1 MTNTKSWRKN
11 PTASR
16 GKKTKPWLALIIFIA
31 ATAIAYWPALTG
43 GPIWDDD
50 AYITSPE
57 LSTVHGLGRIWTHS
71 EPTQQYYPLVYSA
84 FWLEGKLWGN
94 GTFPYHL
101 LNVVLHA
108 ISAVL
113 LLRILQRLN
122 IPGAWFIA
130 GIFALHPVQV
140 ESVAWISEQKNTLS
154 GVFFLSA
161 ALAYLRFDETR
172 KRPFYFVA
180 LALFVLGLLCK
191 TVIATLPAVL
201 LVVFWWRRGKL
212 SLRRDVWPLTPF
224 FAVGIAIGIFT
235 AWVERTW
242 IGAQGADFNFS
253 FIERCLIAGRA
264 FWFYLSKL
272 FWPRD
277 LIFIYPRWEITQSV
291 WWQYLFPFAALLLFA
306 LLWIWRKKHRAP
318 LAGLLL
324 FAGMLFPALGFL
336 NVYPFVYSFVA
347 DHFQYLAS
355 IGIFAL
361 AGAGLTLLFDRWG
374 KRHGRIGLVASLL
387 LLAILGGLTFSQSRM
402 YASAENLYRTTL
414 QKNPGCWMAHD
425 NLGVLLVEQGHV
437 DEAIDHY
444 RESLRLRPNNPRSHY
459 DLAIALR
466 KEGQTEDAIRQ
477 YTEALRLRPN
487 YEKAHNNLGNLLLQ
501 TGQIDEALDHFRSAL
516 EIDPDY
522 PEAHNNLGNALV
534 QRGLVDEA
542 ILQYKM
548 ALQIRPQYR
557 EAHFN
562 LGGALVKAGRLDE
575 GISNYRE
582 ALKGGSN
589 PPEAYLSFGDAL
601 RRKGLTAE
609 ALAQFQT
616 ALRLATDQGNESL
629 AETIRKEITQMRAQ
643 MTAPT
648 P

>member
-1 MTNTKSWRKN
+1 M
-11 PTASR
+11 AS
-16 GKKTKPWLALIIFIA
+16 PWLALIIFIA
-31 ATAIAYWPALTG
+31 ATTIAYFPALHG

-50 AYITSPE
+50 AYITRPE
-57 LSTVHGLGRIWTHS
+57 LRSLHGLGRIWTHS
-71 EPTQQYYPLVYSA
+71 EETQQYYPLVYSA
-84 FWLEGKLWGN
+84 FWLEHKIWGDA
-94 GTFPYHL
+94 TFPYHL

-154 GVFFLSA
+154 GVFFLA
-161 ALAYLRFDETR
+161 ALLAYLRFDETR
-172 KRPFYFVA
+172 KRSLYFLA
-180 LALFVLGLLCK
+180 LVLFVLGLLCK
-191 TVIATLPAVL
+191 TVIVTLPAVL
-201 LVVFWWRRGKL
+201 LVVFWWRRGRL
-212 SLRRDVWPLTPF
+212 SLKRDVLPLTPF
-224 FAVGIAIGIFT
+224 FVIGIAVGIFT
-235 AWVERTW
+235 AWLERTW

-277 LIFIYPRWEITQSV
+277 LIFIYPRWEISQSV
-291 WWQYLFPFAALLLFA
+291 WWQYLFPLAALILLA
-306 LLWIWRKKHRAP
+306 VAWIGRGKVRAP

-361 AGAGLTLLFDRWG
+361 VGAGLTLLFNRWG
-374 KRHGRIGLVASLL
+374 NQHRQTGVTISLL
-387 LLAILGGLTFSQSRM
+387 FLALLGGLTYRQSRM
-402 YASAENLYRTTL
+402 YASPETLYRTTL
-414 QKNPGCWMAHD
+414 EKNPGCWMAHD
-425 NLGVLLVEQGHV
+425 NLGVLLVEQGHI

-444 RESLRLRPNNPRSHY
+444 RESLKLRPNNPRSHY

-466 KEGQTEDAIRQ
+466 REGETEDAIRH
-477 YTEALRLRPN
+477 YKEALRVRPN

-501 TGQIDEALDHFRSAL
+501 TGQVDEAITHLRSAL

-522 PEAHNNLGNALV
+522 PEALNNLGNALV
-534 QRGLVDEA
+534 QKEQVDEA

-548 ALQIRPQYR
+548 ALQIRPEYR

-582 ALKGGSN
+582 ALKAGSN

-601 RRKGLTAE
+601 RRKGLIAE
-609 ALAQFQT
+609 ALAQFQI
-616 ALRLATDQGNESL
+616 ALRLASDQGNESL
-629 AETIRKEITQMRAQ
+629 AGTIRKEIAETHAQ
-643 MTAPT
+643 VTAPT